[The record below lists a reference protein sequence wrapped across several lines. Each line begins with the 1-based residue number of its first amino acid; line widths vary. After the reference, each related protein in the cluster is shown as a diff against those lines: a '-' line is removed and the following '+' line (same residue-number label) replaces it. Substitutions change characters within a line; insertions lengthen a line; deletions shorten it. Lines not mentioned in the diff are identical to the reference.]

1 MANETMTVNRLPA
14 LTWNWLKM
22 NAARLEANA
31 PAVGAAPSFVQTAQ
45 LARSSAAQ
53 DWAMETGMGTD
64 VDRFLANSPAEYLTL
79 GENEVM
85 DAPAVITYTYQP
97 GIPAGDRL
105 YLEAKAGSTM
115 QVAVILRNETAG
127 EGLAALQIKIKAEA
141 GAVVKLSMVQVLDN
155 GFTCLSDIGTT
166 CADGASFELTKLELG
181 SGKLYAGA
189 AADLIGK
196 GSNFTARIGY
206 LGQGEQRL
214 DMNYVARHRGKKTTC
229 EMDSTGVL
237 AGKAF
242 KLFRG
247 SIDLL
252 PGGSGA
258 KGQEQEN
265 VLLLGDGVAALEM
278 DDRFTICNMA
288 IEAGGKNGIFPVDD
302 KTIAYLKG
310 RTDRTWTAFTPD
322 ADAEYVRTVAI
333 DLSQL
338 EPTVAL
344 PHLPSNTKTVSEV
357 AGTPI
362 QQVVIGSCTNG
373 RIKDLREA
381 AAILKGKK
389 VAGGVRCIVIP
400 ATQEIVKQCLAEG
413 LADIFLDAGCAFST
427 PTCGPCL
434 GGHMG
439 VLAPGERCVSTTNRN
454 FVGRMGDTS
463 SEVILAS
470 PAVAAASAIAGV
482 IADPRTM

>member
-166 CADGASFELTKLELG
+166 CADGASFELTRLELG

-196 GSNFTARIGY
+196 GSNFTARIG
-206 LGQGEQRL
+206 
-214 DMNYVARHRGKKTTC
+214 
-229 EMDSTGVL
+229 
-237 AGKAF
+237 
-242 KLFRG
+242 
-247 SIDLL
+247 
-252 PGGSGA
+252 
-258 KGQEQEN
+258 
-265 VLLLGDGVAALEM
+265 
-278 DDRFTICNMA
+278 
-288 IEAGGKNGIFPVDD
+288 
-302 KTIAYLKG
+302 
-310 RTDRTWTAFTPD
+310 
-322 ADAEYVRTVAI
+322 
-333 DLSQL
+333 
-338 EPTVAL
+338 
-344 PHLPSNTKTVSEV
+344 
-357 AGTPI
+357 
-362 QQVVIGSCTNG
+362 
-373 RIKDLREA
+373 
-381 AAILKGKK
+381 
-389 VAGGVRCIVIP
+389 
-400 ATQEIVKQCLAEG
+400 
-413 LADIFLDAGCAFST
+413 
-427 PTCGPCL
+427 
-434 GGHMG
+434 
-439 VLAPGERCVSTTNRN
+439 
-454 FVGRMGDTS
+454 
-463 SEVILAS
+463 
-470 PAVAAASAIAGV
+470 
-482 IADPRTM
+482 

>member
-115 QVAVILRNETAG
+115 KVAVILRNETAG
-127 EGLAALQIKIKAEA
+127 EGLAALQIKIKAAA

-166 CADGASFELTKLELG
+166 CSDGASFELTKLELG

-214 DMNYVARHRGKKTTC
+214 DMNYVARHRGKKTTWVVYGDG
-229 EMDSTGVL
+229 MAVL
-237 AGKAF
+237 AGDALLNYAF
-242 KLFRG
+242 ETAFR
-247 SIDLL
+247 
-252 PGGSGA
+252 A
-258 KGQEQEN
+258 FEN
-265 VLLLGDGVAALEM
+265 CYVDGVPVMARFKMLEQALKVLSKAAGIHGMIGGQTADLEAEGKQITEEQLLFIYRHKTA
-278 DDRFTICNMA
+278 DL
-288 IEAGGKNGIFPVDD
+288 IEASMMIGAILAG
-302 KTIAYLKG
+302 
-310 RTDRTWTAFTPD
+310 
-322 ADAEYVRTVAI
+322 ADE
-333 DLSQL
+333 
-338 EPTVAL
+338 
-344 PHLPSNTKTVSEV
+344 KTVTAMGKCAYNIGIAFQIQDDILDVEGEEAVLGKPLFSDEKNDKQTYVTMYGLEKAKKEVEKLSE
-357 AGTPI
+357 
-362 QQVVIGSCTNG
+362 
-373 RIKDLREA
+373 EA
-381 AAILKGKK
+381 ICILKDCSGDSAFLEELTKYLIHRKK
-389 VAGGVRCIVIP
+389 
-400 ATQEIVKQCLAEG
+400 
-413 LADIFLDAGCAFST
+413 
-427 PTCGPCL
+427 
-434 GGHMG
+434 
-439 VLAPGERCVSTTNRN
+439 
-454 FVGRMGDTS
+454 
-463 SEVILAS
+463 
-470 PAVAAASAIAGV
+470 
-482 IADPRTM
+482 

>member
-31 PAVGAAPSFVQTAQ
+31 PTVGAAPSFVQTAQ

-97 GIPAGDRL
+97 GTPAGDRL

-166 CADGASFELTKLELG
+166 C
-181 SGKLYAGA
+181 
-189 AADLIGK
+189 
-196 GSNFTARIGY
+196 
-206 LGQGEQRL
+206 
-214 DMNYVARHRGKKTTC
+214 

-265 VLLLGDGVAALEM
+265 VLLLGDGVVNQTIPLILCGEEDVEGNHGATIGRLDEKMLFYLASRGIPEEAARSLLA
-278 DDRFTICNMA
+278 RA
-288 IEAGGKNGIFPVDD
+288 RIEAVVD
-302 KTIAYLKG
+302 L
-310 RTDRTWTAFTPD
+310 
-322 ADAEYVRTVAI
+322 
-333 DLSQL
+333 
-338 EPTVAL
+338 L
-344 PHLPSNTKTVSEV
+344 P
-357 AGTPI
+357 
-362 QQVVIGSCTNG
+362 
-373 RIKDLREA
+373 EA
-381 AAILKGKK
+381 
-389 VAGGVRCIVIP
+389 
-400 ATQEIVKQCLAEG
+400 LAEEAHKFMEAHTDE
-413 LADIFLDAGCAFST
+413 L
-427 PTCGPCL
+427 
-434 GGHMG
+434 
-439 VLAPGERCVSTTNRN
+439 
-454 FVGRMGDTS
+454 
-463 SEVILAS
+463 
-470 PAVAAASAIAGV
+470 
-482 IADPRTM
+482 

>member
-1 MANETMTVNRLPA
+1 MELAENECS
-14 LTWNWLKM
+14 
-22 NAARLEANA
+22 RLEANA

-85 DAPAVITYTYQP
+85 NAPAVITYTYQP
-97 GIPAGDRL
+97 GTPAGDRL

-155 GFTCLSDIGTT
+155 GFTCLSDIGTI

-247 SIDLL
+247 
-252 PGGSGA
+252 
-258 KGQEQEN
+258 Q
-265 VLLLGDGVAALEM
+265 
-278 DDRFTICNMA
+278 
-288 IEAGGKNGIFPVDD
+288 
-302 KTIAYLKG
+302 
-310 RTDRTWTAFTPD
+310 
-322 ADAEYVRTVAI
+322 
-333 DLSQL
+333 
-338 EPTVAL
+338 
-344 PHLPSNTKTVSEV
+344 H
-357 AGTPI
+357 
-362 QQVVIGSCTNG
+362 
-373 RIKDLREA
+373 
-381 AAILKGKK
+381 
-389 VAGGVRCIVIP
+389 
-400 ATQEIVKQCLAEG
+400 
-413 LADIFLDAGCAFST
+413 
-427 PTCGPCL
+427 
-434 GGHMG
+434 
-439 VLAPGERCVSTTNRN
+439 
-454 FVGRMGDTS
+454 
-463 SEVILAS
+463 
-470 PAVAAASAIAGV
+470 
-482 IADPRTM
+482 

>member
-45 LARSSAAQ
+45 LARSSTAQ
-53 DWAMETGMGTD
+53 NWAMETGMGTD
-64 VDRFLANSPAEYLTL
+64 VDRFLANSPAEYLNL

-97 GIPAGDRL
+97 GTPAGDRL

-115 QVAVILRNETAG
+115 QVAVILRNEIAG

-242 KLFRG
+242 KL
-247 SIDLL
+247 L

-265 VLLLGDGVAALEM
+265 VLLLGDGVVNQTIPLILCGEEDVEGNHGATIGRLDEKMLFYLASRGIPEEAARSLLA
-278 DDRFTICNMA
+278 RA
-288 IEAGGKNGIFPVDD
+288 RIEAVVD
-302 KTIAYLKG
+302 L
-310 RTDRTWTAFTPD
+310 
-322 ADAEYVRTVAI
+322 
-333 DLSQL
+333 
-338 EPTVAL
+338 L
-344 PHLPSNTKTVSEV
+344 P
-357 AGTPI
+357 
-362 QQVVIGSCTNG
+362 
-373 RIKDLREA
+373 EA
-381 AAILKGKK
+381 
-389 VAGGVRCIVIP
+389 
-400 ATQEIVKQCLAEG
+400 LAEEAHKFMEAHTDE
-413 LADIFLDAGCAFST
+413 L
-427 PTCGPCL
+427 
-434 GGHMG
+434 
-439 VLAPGERCVSTTNRN
+439 
-454 FVGRMGDTS
+454 
-463 SEVILAS
+463 
-470 PAVAAASAIAGV
+470 
-482 IADPRTM
+482 